1 MTTESMTIH
10 QALVELKT
18 LDSHITKAI
27 QEGGFVT
34 ANKHSN
40 AKINGVPV
48 LVYATDVESR
58 YQKITDLIRRRE
70 AIKRAVVISNA
81 ITYVEVGGKT
91 YTVAEAIEMKNHA
104 MDGKRYLLG
113 QLTTDYNRA
122 KMQADR
128 ANGDE
133 LERRAEEHIKNMFG
147 STDMKGASDEVKRV
161 REEFIKAQTM
171 ELVDPLDVREKIEAL
186 NEETQNFTTN
196 VDAALSVSNALTTI
210 TIEY

>member
-18 LDSHITKAI
+18 LDSRITKAI
-27 QEGGFVT
+27 QEGGFIT

-40 AKINGVPV
+40 AKINGIPV
-48 LVYATDVESR
+48 QEYTAEVVSR

-81 ITYVEVGGKT
+81 ITYVEVGSKT
-91 YTVAEAIEMKNHA
+91 YTVAEAIEMKNHGLE
-104 MDGKRYLLG
+104 GKSCLLVH
-113 QLTTDYNRA
+113 LNNEYNTA
-122 KMQADR
+122 KRTLDR
-128 ANGDE
+128 ANNEE
-133 LERRAEEHIKNMFG
+133 LERRAEDHIKNMFG
-147 STDMKGASDEVKRV
+147 STDMKGASEEVKRV

-171 ELVDPLDVREKIEAL
+171 ELVDPIGVRARMDEL
-186 NEETQNFTTN
+186 NEEITRFRTN

>member
-18 LDSHITKAI
+18 LEKRIRSAI

-40 AKINGVPV
+40 AKINGIPV
-48 LVYATDVESR
+48 QEYAADVESR

-70 AIKRAVVISNA
+70 AIKCAVVISNA
-81 ITYVEVGGKT
+81 VTTVEVGDKT
-91 YTVAEAIEMKNHA
+91 YTVAEAIEMKNHGLDNKSTLMTQLSMEYTA
-104 MDGKRYLLG
+104 AKR
-113 QLTTDYNRA
+113 
-122 KMQADR
+122 MADR
-128 ANGDE
+128 ANNEE
-133 LERRAEEHIKNMFG
+133 LERRAEDHIKNMFG
-147 STDMKGASDEVKRV
+147 NTDMKGASEEVKRA

-171 ELVDPLDVREKIEAL
+171 ELVDPIGVRARVEEL
-186 NEETQNFTTN
+186 NEEITIFRTN

>member
-18 LDSHITKAI
+18 LESRISKAI

-40 AKINGVPV
+40 GKINGIPV
-48 LVYATDVESR
+48 SEYCDDVTSR
-58 YQKITDLIRRRE
+58 YQKITDLMKRRE
-70 AIKRAVVISNA
+70 AIKCAVVISNA
-81 ITYVEVGGKT
+81 TTTVVVAGKT
-91 YTVAEAIEMKNHA
+91 YTVAEAIEMKNHG
-104 MDGKRYLLG
+104 MKGKSALLA
-113 QLTTDYNRA
+113 QINTDYLRA

-133 LERRAEEHIKNMFG
+133 LERRAEEHVRNMFG
-147 STDMKGASDEVKRV
+147 NTDVKGASDEVKRV
-161 REEFIKAQTM
+161 RDEFIKAQTV
-171 ELVDPLDVREKIEAL
+171 ELVDPLDVRKTICEL
-186 NEETQNFTTN
+186 NEEIMDFTTN

-210 TIEY
+210 HIEY

>member
-18 LDSHITKAI
+18 LDSRIVKAI

-40 AKINGVPV
+40 AKINGIPV
-48 LVYATDVESR
+48 AEYCSDVESR

-70 AIKRAVVISNA
+70 AIKCAVVISNA
-81 ITYVEVGGKT
+81 TTTIEVGGNT
-91 YTVAEAIEMKNHA
+91 YTVAEAIEMKNHGLE
-104 MDGKRYLLG
+104 GKACLL
-113 QLTTDYNRA
+113 TVMNNEYNNA
-122 KMQADR
+122 KRIADR
-128 ANGDE
+128 ANNEE
-133 LERRAEEHIKNMFG
+133 LERRAEDHIKNMFG
-147 STDMKGASDEVKRV
+147 STDMKGASEEVKRV

-171 ELVDPLDVREKIEAL
+171 ELVDPIGVRARMDEL
-186 NEETQNFTTN
+186 NEEITRFRTN

>member
-18 LDSHITKAI
+18 LEKRIRSAI

-40 AKINGVPV
+40 AKINGISVQE
-48 LVYATDVESR
+48 YTADVVSR

-70 AIKRAVVISNA
+70 AIKCAVVISNA
-81 ITYVEVGGKT
+81 VTTVEVGGKT
-91 YTVAEAIEMKNHA
+91 YTVAEAIEMKNHGLENKSVLMTQLSMEYNA
-104 MDGKRYLLG
+104 AKRI
-113 QLTTDYNRA
+113 
-122 KMQADR
+122 ADR
-128 ANGDE
+128 ANNEE

-147 STDMKGASDEVKRV
+147 NTDMKGASEEVKRA

-171 ELVDPLDVREKIEAL
+171 ELVDPIGVRARVEEL
-186 NEETQNFTTN
+186 NEEITIFRTN
-196 VDAALSVSNALTTI
+196 VDVALSVSNALTTI

>member
-18 LDSHITKAI
+18 LEKRIRSAI

-40 AKINGVPV
+40 TKINGIPV
-48 LVYATDVESR
+48 QDYTADVVSR

-70 AIKRAVVISNA
+70 AIKCAVVISNA
-81 ITYVEVGGKT
+81 TTTVEVGDKT
-91 YTVAEAIEMKNHA
+91 YTVAEAIEMKNHGLDNKSA
-104 MDGKRYLLG
+104 LMTQLSMEYTAAKR
-113 QLTTDYNRA
+113 
-122 KMQADR
+122 MADR
-128 ANGDE
+128 ANNEE
-133 LERRAEEHIKNMFG
+133 LERRAEDHIKNMFG
-147 STDMKGASDEVKRV
+147 NTDMKGASEEVKRT

-171 ELVDPLDVREKIEAL
+171 ELVDPIGVRARVEEL
-186 NEETQNFTTN
+186 NEEITIFRTN